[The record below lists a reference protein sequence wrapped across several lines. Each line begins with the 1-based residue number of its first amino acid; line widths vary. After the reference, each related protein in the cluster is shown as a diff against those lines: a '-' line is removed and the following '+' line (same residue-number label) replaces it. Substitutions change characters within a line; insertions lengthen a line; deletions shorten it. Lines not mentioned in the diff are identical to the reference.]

1 MSADL
6 GRIYINKVA
15 QIFYKAWKM
24 FITLFHKMFEL
35 ANYFGT
41 YLSNK
46 L

>member
-24 FITLFHKMFEL
+24 FIALFHKMFEL